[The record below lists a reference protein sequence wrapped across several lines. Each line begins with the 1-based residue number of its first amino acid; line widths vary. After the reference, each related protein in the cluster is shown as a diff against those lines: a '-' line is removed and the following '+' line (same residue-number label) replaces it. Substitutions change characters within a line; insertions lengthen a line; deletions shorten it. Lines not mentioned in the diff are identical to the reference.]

1 MVQIYITLFCLV
13 LLDIEEEKVLFCSSI
28 SIQLSYLCKSLSILV
43 VFSKSKFCKFYF
55 EISNASHAS
64 RIKVFWMKANIGA
77 LNLSFFNKPL
87 HVCMFPSVHSM
98 VKLTDRLYH
107 WYVLSNKCSGW
118 ANQALCRSSSVTTIM
133 ALMLPVAACWSSNI
147 KITYFRSSADESIE
161 ESAFID
167 HTFQSFF
174 YSNVLGFTQN

>member
-1 MVQIYITLFCLV
+1 MKYTVTIVFILQICLKYAYVCYHSIYAEIRSYLVQIYITLFCLV

-77 LNLSFFNKPL
+77 LNLFFSKN
-87 HVCMFPSVHSM
+87 HSM
-98 VKLTDRLYH
+98 YECFHLYTQ
-107 WYVLSNKCSGW
+107 WLSLHIGFIIDM
-118 ANQALCRSSSVTTIM
+118 LCQTNARGEQIRHFVD
-133 ALMLPVAACWSSNI
+133 LL
-147 KITYFRSSADESIE
+147 
-161 ESAFID
+161 
-167 HTFQSFF
+167 QSQQ
-174 YSNVLGFTQN
+174 LWR